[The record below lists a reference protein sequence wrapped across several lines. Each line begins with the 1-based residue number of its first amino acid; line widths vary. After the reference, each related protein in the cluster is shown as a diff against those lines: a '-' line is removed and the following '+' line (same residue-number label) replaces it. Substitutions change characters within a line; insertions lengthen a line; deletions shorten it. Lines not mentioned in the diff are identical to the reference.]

1 MSRTTFIKE
10 SMNYHNWRLKNNLPV
25 HISIFNVDKYIRD
38 KWISENRHDEL
49 IAYIKSEWDNGDFN
63 DYTDFIEEYEQ
74 FLLKEKLT
82 IPFIKLWNNI
92 VKIRLSNFQWY
103 CKQSKDKQ
111 IQSYVNL
118 VFEKKEYAIKAMDR
132 FTNGLLELKEFEEV
146 EKIQALKIKI
156 EKLVIP
162 KK

>member
-1 MSRTTFIKE
+1 MK
-10 SMNYHNWRLKNNLPV
+10 YHDWRLKNNLPV

-74 FLLKEKLT
+74 FLLKEKLS

-92 VKIRLSNFQWY
+92 VKTRLSNFQWHH
-103 CKQSKDKQ
+103 KQSKIKQ
-111 IQSYVNL
+111 TKSYVDL
-118 VFEKKEYAIKAMDR
+118 VFEKREFVTKAIDR
-132 FTNGLLELKEFEEV
+132 FTNGLLELKQFEEI
-146 EKIQALKIKI
+146 EKIQALKVKI
-156 EKLVIP
+156 EKLQIP

>member
-1 MSRTTFIKE
+1 MK
-10 SMNYHNWRLKNNLPV
+10 YCDWRLKNNLPV
-25 HISIFNVDKYIRD
+25 HISVFSVDKYIRD

-74 FLLKEKLT
+74 FLLKEKLSE
-82 IPFIKLWNNI
+82 PFIKLWSNI
-92 VKIRLSNFQWY
+92 IKSRLSTFRWHHNN
-103 CKQSKDKQ
+103 SKTKHDN
-111 IQSYVNL
+111 QSYIRQI
-118 VFEKKEYAIKAMDR
+118 FEKKEFLIKGIDR

-146 EKIQALKIKI
+146 EKIQKLKTKI
-156 EKLVIP
+156 GKLEIP

>member
-1 MSRTTFIKE
+1 MK
-10 SMNYHNWRLKNNLPV
+10 YHDWRLKNNLPV

-63 DYTDFIEEYEQ
+63 DHTDFIEEYEQ
-74 FLLKEKLT
+74 FLLKEKRSE
-82 IPFIKLWNNI
+82 PFIKLWNNI
-92 VKIRLSNFQWY
+92 IKSRLSTFRWY
-103 CKQSKDKQ
+103 YKESKDKQ
-111 IQSYVNL
+111 GKDSFVRFTIDR
-118 VFEKKEYAIKAMDR
+118 KEFLLKGIDR

-146 EKIQALKIKI
+146 EKIQALKVKI
-156 EKLVIP
+156 EKMEIP